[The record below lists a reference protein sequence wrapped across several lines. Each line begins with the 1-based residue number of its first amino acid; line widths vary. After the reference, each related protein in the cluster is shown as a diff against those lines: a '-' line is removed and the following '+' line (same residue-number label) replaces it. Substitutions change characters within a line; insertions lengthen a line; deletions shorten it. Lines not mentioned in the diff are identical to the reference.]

1 MRDLHMHVQVT
12 LALVALVALGAL
24 ERRAREVHVLHNRVA
39 NNFSFSPN
47 SNSSVYVQ
55 NTGTGTLPWYNS
67 NSDLWDTRY
76 WTCWFIPKSKIWIWL
91 HCKHFHNYY
100 LLIFYGGLRTKH
112 WNVGTD
118 PEQRAH
124 FKTNLLT
131 WLLIHYPVS
140 NKYSTIPSSATIQAL
155 NYQAELWIRI
165 RIQWLC
171 GSGSTTLLDC
181 LAIVV

>member
-1 MRDLHMHVQVT
+1 MIHCATKSVNQWSANDWENNLKNETGDERPTAYLAAKVEVCAMRDLHMHVEVT

-100 LLIFYGGLRTKH
+100 LLIFYGGLRT
-112 WNVGTD
+112 
-118 PEQRAH
+118 
-124 FKTNLLT
+124 
-131 WLLIHYPVS
+131 VS
-140 NKYSTIPSSATIQAL
+140 GY
-155 NYQAELWIRI
+155 
-165 RIQWLC
+165 
-171 GSGSTTLLDC
+171 
-181 LAIVV
+181 V